1 MLLNHPR
8 LGKLLLSLLS
18 QVQLS
23 QANNTAQC
31 LGVLESDC
39 MSVNP
44 QLSCPFDPLFLI
56 YKTGVITVPTPQ
68 EGFPGGAMVKNP
80 PAKAEDARDM
90 GSIPGWE
97 EEIATHSSILASKIP
112 WTEEPGGLQSMGSI
126 KSQKWRKR
134 RKKKS
139 QKCLSTQ
146 HTPQELNEILLIK
159 RKRHNVPHIMCSI
172 HNPYYFSYHY
182 HHSQT

>member
-1 MLLNHPR
+1 
-8 LGKLLLSLLS
+8 
-18 QVQLS
+18 
-23 QANNTAQC
+23 
-31 LGVLESDC
+31 

-112 WTEEPGGLQSMGSI
+112 WTEEPGWLQSMGSI

-139 QKCLSTQ
+139 EMPEHTAHSTG
-146 HTPQELNEILLIK
+146 IK
-159 RKRHNVPHIMCSI
+159 
-172 HNPYYFSYHY
+172 YYL
-182 HHSQT
+182 